1 MTSNPIL
8 NEIRQTRDQL
18 AQEAG
23 YDTKRLFEYA
33 RKCERE
39 ASAKGVKFV
48 SFARTEASIESG
60 VLREEPPKP

>member
-1 MTSNPIL
+1 MTTNPIL

-23 YDTKRLFEYA
+23 HDLKRLFEYA
-33 RKCERE
+33 RKRERE

-48 SFARTEASIESG
+48 SFARSGAATESC